1 MHSHRPQISI
11 YNIPMPTMELFF
23 FGFTLWLGAYLL
35 ARHSQKVT
43 VQLTG
48 WGLLAYALALAVQ
61 IIFNQ
66 FILIILLAPALLW
79 IGAALHL
86 LPEEDKAR
94 QTLIRVWAVTS
105 IPLAILTLL
114 NIWFAALIVLA
125 LVVCAGMIA
134 RLASRSQFK
143 NTFAVLAVLALF
155 VILSAEL
162 LILPFNWIPLSWGTS
177 LLGLDLIFLGVT
189 ITAWD
194 AFDEGESIRAHLVR
208 SFISAFYYSGALAL
222 IASLF
227 EDNLTLLIILI
238 TFGILTQTFSNSIQ
252 SLLDGL
258 TLPQKTT
265 DERET
270 LRQTADA
277 LPLLSTLGPASWT
290 EEQFARLTR
299 RALSHLGDLP
309 KLATSPLVNL
319 PAIAGTNPLDRAHA
333 LKSLLVQGIQ
343 KLKPQSDSKFGVTDE
358 WRYYNALHFPYVLGL
373 KPYTRRADYDSLD
386 ETTRA
391 ALDWFQ
397 TSVPE
402 RTLRN
407 WQNTAAKL
415 IAEEIKN
422 RIIFPNPEG
431 VN

>member
-1 MHSHRPQISI
+1 
-11 YNIPMPTMELFF
+11 MELFF

-35 ARHSQKVT
+35 ARNSQKVT

-48 WGLLAYALALAVQ
+48 WGLLAYALALAIQ
-61 IIFNQ
+61 ISFGQ
-66 FILIILLAPALLW
+66 FILTIMLAPALLW

-86 LPEEDKAR
+86 LPDENKAR
-94 QTLIRVWAVTS
+94 PTLIRLWAVTS
-105 IPLAILTLL
+105 VPIAILTLL
-114 NIWFAALIVLA
+114 NTWFAAFIILDLIL
-125 LVVCAGMIA
+125 CAGMIA
-134 RLASRSQFK
+134 KLALDSQFK
-143 NTFAVLAVLALF
+143 NTFALLAVLALF
-155 VILSAEL
+155 VTLSAGL
-162 LILPFNWIPLSWGTS
+162 LILPLDWIPLSWGIS
-177 LLGLDLIFLGVT
+177 LLGLDLVCLGVT

-208 SFISAFYYSGALAL
+208 SFISAFYYSGALVL

-258 TLPQKTT
+258 TLPQKLN
-265 DERET
+265 DERQT

-277 LPLLSTLGPASWT
+277 LPLLSTLEPASGT
-290 EEQFARLTR
+290 EEQFTRLTR

-319 PAIAGTNPLDRAHA
+319 PAVQGTNPLDRAHA
-333 LKSLLVQGIQ
+333 LKSLLVQSIQ

-358 WRYYNALHFPYVLGL
+358 WRFYNALYFPYVLGL
-373 KPYTRRADYDSLD
+373 KPYARRADYDSLD
-386 ETTRA
+386 DASRA

>member
-1 MHSHRPQISI
+1 
-11 YNIPMPTMELFF
+11 MELFF

-155 VILSAEL
+155 VTLSAGL

>member
-1 MHSHRPQISI
+1 
-11 YNIPMPTMELFF
+11 MELFF

-155 VILSAEL
+155 VTLSAGL

-422 RIIFPNPEG
+422 RIIFPNPE

>member
-1 MHSHRPQISI
+1 
-11 YNIPMPTMELFF
+11 MELFF

-105 IPLAILTLL
+105 VPLAILTLL

-155 VILSAEL
+155 VTLSAGL

-422 RIIFPNPEG
+422 RIIFPNPE

>member
-105 IPLAILTLL
+105 VPLAILTLL

-155 VILSAEL
+155 VTLSAGL

-358 WRYYNALHFPYVLGL
+358 WRYYNALHFPYVLGI

-422 RIIFPNPEG
+422 RIIFPNPE